1 MDENT
6 RTQIGRPQDPRDGLE
21 AVVALRRLLEA
32 LEAAQVENAFI
43 AGWSWAQ
50 IAEALG
56 VSKQAVHK
64 KHARR
69 IKDKYPGDPP
79 RRKGK
84 GACCS
89 TVSPINPVDV
99 CRLPGKKPGCSV
111 TTRWATR
118 IFCWEYSA
126 PRRGLRPKRSRRW
139 A

>member
-6 RTQIGRPQDPRDGLE
+6 RTRVGGPEDPREGLE

-50 IAEALG
+50 IAEVLG

-69 IKDKYPGDPP
+69 IRDKYPGEPP
-79 RRKGK
+79 RRKG
-84 GACCS
+84 
-89 TVSPINPVDV
+89 
-99 CRLPGKKPGCSV
+99 
-111 TTRWATR
+111 
-118 IFCWEYSA
+118 
-126 PRRGLRPKRSRRW
+126 RGE
-139 A
+139 